1 MVNEVTNKD
10 ILEAIGVFSNKV
22 EGRLASI
29 EENMTTKQDIDSLE
43 QQLSVI
49 QAKLDRAL
57 YTEVVAMEARITRLE
72 QKVGIAAS

>member
-29 EENMTTKQDIDSLE
+29 EENMATKQDIDSLE